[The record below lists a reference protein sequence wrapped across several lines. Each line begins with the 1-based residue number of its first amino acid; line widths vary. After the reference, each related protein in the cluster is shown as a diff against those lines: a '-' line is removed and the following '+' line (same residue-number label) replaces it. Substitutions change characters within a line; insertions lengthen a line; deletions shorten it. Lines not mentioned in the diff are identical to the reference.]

1 MLISRKINIALF
13 CGIITAALIVS
24 KVHVSQAVWL
34 IAERT
39 LHHMSDIDN
48 LYLYTFLIAISSI
61 ITLLTNT
68 GSAAACARII
78 SQRVRTRR
86 GAETSSIML
95 SFLMSIDDY
104 LSILTVGFVMRSIA
118 DRLGVARTKLAFLV
132 HSLSGSVVILVP
144 ISSWAA
150 AIISNLDQAGV
161 TLDPTQQSTIAAN
174 SFFVYLRTIPF
185 MFYSIFIIASV
196 LFIVR
201 KKLSFG
207 PLYSDEKKAAT
218 QPVRPT
224 QAKKEITNN
233 HSLIELLLPLGTLL
247 GGVFIGILY
256 TGGFF
261 LLGGTNS
268 FIDAFAYNDQTFFVM
283 CITGCIALALSIIYA
298 LYKQMISLYDIPRT
312 VFDGFCLMRDAI
324 LMVILASILGT
335 FLQHDL
341 MTGNYLA
348 QLLLGSIPITL
359 LPTMVFLTSLLTA
372 LATGS
377 AWGTFALMLPITI
390 QMLLAML
397 NIIPPA
403 NPYEINILFP
413 VLGAIFAGAVCGD
426 HISPFS
432 ETTIMTATSTGVTP
446 LEHVRTQILYAV
458 PAIISTAIGFLI
470 SGFLHTYPLW
480 LNCIASIVSGISICF
495 ILLYYLNKAQLT
507 HKSLS

>member
-1 MLISRKINIALF
+1 MAITWLSLIPPVIVIITMLVSRKINIALF

-95 SFLMSIDDY
+95 SFLMGIDDY
-104 LSILTVGFVMRSIA
+104 LSILTVGFVMRSLA

-161 TLDPTQQSTIAAN
+161 TLDPTQKSTIAAN

-207 PLYSDEKKAAT
+207 PLYSDEKK
-218 QPVRPT
+218 
-224 QAKKEITNN
+224 
-233 HSLIELLLPLGTLL
+233 SC
-247 GGVFIGILY
+247 Y
-256 TGGFF
+256 TAS
-261 LLGGTNS
+261 TPNS
-268 FIDAFAYNDQTFFVM
+268 
-283 CITGCIALALSIIYA
+283 S
-298 LYKQMISLYDIPRT
+298 
-312 VFDGFCLMRDAI
+312 
-324 LMVILASILGT
+324 
-335 FLQHDL
+335 
-341 MTGNYLA
+341 
-348 QLLLGSIPITL
+348 
-359 LPTMVFLTSLLTA
+359 
-372 LATGS
+372 
-377 AWGTFALMLPITI
+377 
-390 QMLLAML
+390 
-397 NIIPPA
+397 
-403 NPYEINILFP
+403 
-413 VLGAIFAGAVCGD
+413 
-426 HISPFS
+426 
-432 ETTIMTATSTGVTP
+432 
-446 LEHVRTQILYAV
+446 
-458 PAIISTAIGFLI
+458 
-470 SGFLHTYPLW
+470 
-480 LNCIASIVSGISICF
+480 
-495 ILLYYLNKAQLT
+495 
-507 HKSLS
+507 